1 VSKEAITNLILIPYS
16 PTASVVIQIGDSA
29 NPDKN
34 RKQLVFRFCKR
45 LCASKQQL
53 FLFNITDFKVSGLT
67 KTPRLCRI
75 GLHKW
80 RNYGD
85 RVMISWTESGL
96 IPLTKKDICK
106 HVFCERECLRCGIKE
121 RRLFSENI
129 DGTKSAA
136 GWERIGSNQTKTS

>member
-1 VSKEAITNLILIPYS
+1 LFEKT
-16 PTASVVIQIGDSA
+16 A
-29 NPDKN
+29 NPKKN
-34 RKQLVFRFCKR
+34 AKTIMFRVCKR

-53 FLFNITDFKVSGLT
+53 FLFNIMNFKVNELS

-85 RVMISWTESGL
+85 RVLITWTESGL
-96 IPLTKKDICK
+96 IPFTKKDIRK

-121 RRLFSENI
+121 RRLFGENI

-136 GWERIGSNQTKTS
+136 GWERINGNLKKT